1 MSLARFPAIFITLV
15 VLSGCAVAQ
24 ERDSNK
30 DIPSIAREALKSV
43 VTVETKDGFG
53 KSLGQGSGF
62 IVSSDGKVITN
73 YHVIQGAASGEIR
86 FADGASYL
94 IEGITASNAD
104 RDLAVLK
111 IKTTSNEFKFLVLGD
126 SDRVQVGEQVVA
138 VGSPLGLEATV
149 SPGFVSGLREV
160 NGLKLLQTTA
170 PISPGNSGGALIN
183 LTGEVVGVPTLS
195 LTSVRQNA
203 TLSQNLNFA
212 VPSNYVREL
221 VSAATKEA
229 TSLTAAVVRS
239 HPKSTDRSPKEIIT
253 SAKTL
258 CVSVSSGSA
267 MLKTEISGKLVE
279 WGKLKLVSSPEEA
292 DLILKVVQTGQLNLA
307 TGAGSQATVLLTDN
321 ASGIELWSKTKG
333 GSWAMSGWND
343 AWVARALAKEFIKF
357 FDSTKKS
364 QRE

>member
-1 MSLARFPAIFITLV
+1 MNLVRSLVTFITLV
-15 VLSGCAVAQ
+15 VLSAGFVVAQ
-24 ERDSNK
+24 ERESSK
-30 DIPSIAREALKSV
+30 DIPSIAQDALKSV
-43 VTVETKDGFG
+43 VTVETKDG
-53 KSLGQGSGF
+53 QGSGF
-62 IVSSDGKVITN
+62 IVSNDGKVITN

-86 FADGASYL
+86 FPDGASYL
-94 IEGITASNAD
+94 IEGIVASD
-104 RDLAVLK
+104 PERDLAMLK
-111 IKTTSNEFKFLVLGD
+111 IKTTSKEFKFLVPGD

-195 LTSVRQNA
+195 LTSVRRNA
-203 TLSQNLNFA
+203 TVSQNLNFA
-212 VPSNYVREL
+212 VPSNYAREL

-239 HPKSTDRSPKEIIT
+239 HPKSEDRSPKEIIK

-258 CVSVSSGSA
+258 CVLVSSGNA
-267 MLKTEISGKLVE
+267 VLKTELSGKLLE
-279 WGKLKLVSSPEEA
+279 WGKLKLVSSSEEA

-357 FDSTKKS
+357 FDSTTK
-364 QRE
+364 